1 VALTSRRGARYG
13 HWPFRCRQGD
23 GRNAAERGRGVDR
36 SFVNCAT
43 LMTAKTSGRAWRWL
57 GCWSVAWWQWLIDG
71 GDAGGVHP
79 VRLADGRSGGVVGQG
94 GALLRCGVV
103 QRERGSEADW
113 LWPRADGLAGVD
125 GLACGYTTG
134 EVALTPRAVRRPPPL
149 VRIFA
154 IDLVQELVRA
164 GRAQGSGAPS
174 PRSRRAVGSLTT
186 GVPESSSKKSGRRC
200 RIGAVV
206 FVAGVRPPAR
216 GGTKVKE
223 PRS

>member
-1 VALTSRRGARYG
+1 MPSATFLVKDATRDSPGRQALRIRSGELNYLS
-13 HWPFRCRQGD
+13 RCR
-23 GRNAAERGRGVDR
+23 RLPVAA
-36 SFVNCAT
+36 
-43 LMTAKTSGRAWRWL
+43 
-57 GCWSVAWWQWLIDG
+57 AWWQWLIGG
-71 GDAGGVHP
+71 GDAGGVYP

-113 LWPRADGLAGVD
+113 LWPRADGLAGQ
-125 GLACGYTTG
+125 
-134 EVALTPRAVRRPPPL
+134 VALTPRAVRRPPPL